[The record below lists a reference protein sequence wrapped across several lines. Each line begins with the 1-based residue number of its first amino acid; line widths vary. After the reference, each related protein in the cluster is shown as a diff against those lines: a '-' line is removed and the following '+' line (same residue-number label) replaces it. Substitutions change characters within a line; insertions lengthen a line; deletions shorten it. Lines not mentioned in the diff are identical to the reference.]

1 MIKFDIGYNNRSK
14 TWHLL
19 ALCGDIGYG
28 IGWLECKPTQKQV
41 RKFKQQAH
49 KAIKPYSHSYGD
61 I

>member
-19 ALCGDIGYG
+19 ASCGDIGYG
-28 IGWLECKPTQKQV
+28 MGWLECRPTKKQV

-49 KAIKPYSHSYGD
+49 KAIKPYSHGGEQ
-61 I
+61 

>member
-1 MIKFDIGYNNRSK
+1 MIKFETNYCSVSK
-14 TWHLL
+14 TLHLL
-19 ALCGDIGYG
+19 ASCGDIGYG
-28 IGWLECKPTQKQV
+28 IGWLECRPTQKQV